1 MRIHRIKWIDTFR
14 NCWFNFILTPKDSSK
29 KKLFVWLLRNFK
41 TLIIK
46 IIFNLLSELEKLFSS
61 ALMISLPRSQ
71 RTKQASAVLVSMKLW
86 TTDVLSSGFGEKR
99 EWGNRNDDLT
109 GFFIGNEIQIDEIL
123 MSSARSVRDYWR
135 SYID

>member
-1 MRIHRIKWIDTFR
+1 
-14 NCWFNFILTPKDSSK
+14 
-29 KKLFVWLLRNFK
+29 
-41 TLIIK
+41 
-46 IIFNLLSELEKLFSS
+46 
-61 ALMISLPRSQ
+61 MISLPRPQ
-71 RTKQASAVLVSMKLW
+71 RTEQASAVLVSMKLW
-86 TTDVLSSGFGEKR
+86 PTDVLNSGFGEKR